1 MRALVLVILRFLA
14 LLPLIIF
21 QLAGVVLGRLSLRLD
36 GVYANRIKQHLMSS
50 GLVSSAAAAQK
61 LSGKVAAE
69 AGKSVLELIVIWFRQ
84 PQGVIRLARRV
95 QGWEH
100 VEAAHKAGHGFI
112 ILSPHLGCFELIGLF
127 CGMHYPFTILYRPPK
142 IAWLNPLFIS
152 GRRRAQIKLA
162 HTNIAG
168 VKRLLQALEKGEAI
182 GLLPDQVPGNG
193 EGVWADFFG
202 RRAYTMT
209 LAWKLARRTQAP
221 VIFASAIR
229 LPWGRGYHLFFE
241 PYVFAPELTMEGAAT
256 ALNQQLERLILR
268 SPSQYLW
275 SYNRY
280 KTPSGAAS
288 SQETA
293 P

>member
-21 QLAGVVLGRLSLRLD
+21 QLVGFVLGRLSLRLD
-36 GVYANRIKQHLMSS
+36 DVYATRIKYHLLSS
-50 GLVSSAAAAQK
+50 GIASNAAAAQK

-69 AGKSVLELIVIWFRQ
+69 AGKSVLELIVIWFRH
-84 PQGVIRLARRV
+84 PQGVARLARRV

-100 VEAAHKAGHGFI
+100 VEAAHKAGRGFI
-112 ILSPHLGCFELIGLF
+112 ILTPHLGCFELIGLY

-142 IAWLNPLFIS
+142 ISWLGPIFAS

-162 HTNIAG
+162 HTNIGG
-168 VKRLLQALEKGEAI
+168 VKRLLQALQKGEAI
-182 GLLPDQVPGNG
+182 GLLPDQVPGTG

-202 RRAYTMT
+202 QRAYTMT

-241 PYVFAPELTMEGAAT
+241 PYIFAPELTMEAAAT
-256 ALNQQLERLILR
+256 ALNQQLEKLILR

-280 KTPSGAAS
+280 KIPAGATS
-288 SQETA
+288 SQEA
-293 P
+293 AS